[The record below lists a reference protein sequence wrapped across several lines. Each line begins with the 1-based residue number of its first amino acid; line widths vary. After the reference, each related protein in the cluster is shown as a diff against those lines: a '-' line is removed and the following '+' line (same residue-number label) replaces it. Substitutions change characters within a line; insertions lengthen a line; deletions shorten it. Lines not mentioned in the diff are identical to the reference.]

1 MAPPAVSSS
10 KINNDNNNTVNNDN
24 TEHKN
29 NSNNINNDEKKF
41 IVETETVDAPVTST
55 LLNTHPSIISTN
67 SPTIINQKDIH
78 LQSPLESNIPME
90 RKIISNLDNH
100 NTTLTNKDPNGNIN
114 GFDTSNNNNIVKDTP
129 INNIPI
135 LPDSKIIPRDLHL
148 PESTRINNNNES
160 LKDVT
165 TTPSNLIDNNP
176 LSSHVQNQ
184 SMPLKNKKSS
194 LLIDSNLVTGDDHT
208 QEIIMRNNIVENT
221 INESGNSSI
230 SNDGGLS
237 TPSPLMLNSNKGQS
251 QQQQQ
256 SSTSIR
262 KIIKNEDTK
271 NQQGPENP
279 TDNVIKELPLDSKRT
294 TKTFE
299 RPTMHSM
306 NSRDV
311 LMTEK
316 KGNPLVMS
324 NSSNNNSTSSN
335 NSTKKFV
342 IEKLKDTVRPITTT
356 NANID
361 NNFIKQVPT
370 ILDHKNNDKREIT
383 NKFNSNHQIINKSS
397 EHLAHHAISTDD
409 LHSQLDDSSQKPT
422 KTDFFAARLASAV
435 GENEVSDSEETFVYE
450 SAANSTKNR
459 IYPSSSNHVPQ
470 IPLATNNTQHPST
483 NGIIDVHST
492 ISDRE
497 PQHGVVPKM
506 SVPLLNSNKK
516 LMTRLKNPRHI
527 STSGI
532 PVTTGPNNIIATG
545 SHLPSNFHPSQQ
557 QQQEH
562 IQTNAYHQ
570 VSGQYLPQNVSID
583 GNVPGM
589 NNVYNPEKMLHSPTI
604 QNSTHSAT
612 TPVKLNGSPSVNQFS
627 NTHGPVEDLLTV
639 RSFNK
644 NNRGGNVQDN
654 RPARPYILD
663 HPKSPNK
670 RSSIA
675 SLTKSNVS
683 QQSTSHFSLQYPQQ
697 QMPQSNVV
705 SNGNVQQ
712 RPIPSNF
719 ANSLRQMASSS
730 LQHNNSIGS
739 NQGMK
744 PENKKGLR
752 TTVSKIFDTNETPL
766 RIYSGVPD
774 NVNLED
780 YIDQSDHMANS
791 VPNNNNNNGGNNTNS
806 VQMMNH
812 NNNISGSIH
821 NHSLNGLNN
830 QNSVRINNYMNSND
844 GKRAIRNSLNG
855 YQQYDNND
863 NSYVN
868 DMPVDNG
875 NNGGYTNYGSHNNG
889 NGNNGDLMYNGSVPI
904 REEDET
910 EYSNYRKSMANSNH
924 NDPNNINRN
933 SNDMGNYS
941 TQSNENSSHIRNS
954 NGSGNNNNNN
964 EDDLQSMFYYNH
976 RANLEARPEIS
987 DYEDD
992 DDDVGEDNDGNRS
1005 FFARHNFLPAH
1016 MNFQGSRHPSY
1027 SYTKQL
1033 PVQGTFYDYNTSP
1046 TNQYMNSQPNEYT
1059 PLRNGMDQ
1067 VGSNLTG
1074 RRRYSRNNGG
1084 NGYSPHDFYGKKST
1098 WSKFKSAIYFSFVMS
1113 ILVTIGFVFGFI
1125 IATNKELQDFNVVL
1139 VDNVISTTDELLFDI
1154 TTSTF
1159 NPGFFSISIYDGS
1172 LDIFAKSNHVPD
1184 DDDDN
1189 DGDDDDNNNDSN
1201 GNQGNNDDSN
1211 TELQVLSLKS
1221 KQDSTE
1227 TVFLGTVTKLDPEL
1241 KFGGGFFNRKYDV
1254 SMTSL
1259 KIKNPGT
1266 NDSDTRQKDPDGSEK
1281 WEEII
1286 KYDYDLIIRGNLH
1299 YKIPFFNNDRSI
1311 AIQRTAKV
1319 PKSDRDKKDI
1329 AQIL

>member
-1 MAPPAVSSS
+1 MALPAVSSS
-10 KINNDNNNTVNNDN
+10 KTNNDNNNAVNSDN
-24 TEHKN
+24 NEHKSS
-29 NSNNINNDEKKF
+29 SNNNDEKNF
-41 IVETETVDAPVTST
+41 IVETETVDAPVAST
-55 LLNTHPSIISTN
+55 LLTTHPSIIASN
-67 SPTIINQKDIH
+67 SPITNQKDIH
-78 LQSPLESNIPME
+78 LQSPLESNTPME
-90 RKIISNLDNH
+90 TRTISNLDNH
-100 NTTLTNKDPNGNIN
+100 IVSNIPLNNKNPNNN
-114 GFDTSNNNNIVKDTP
+114 LVGFDNNIVKDTP

-135 LPDSKIIPRDLHL
+135 LPDNKIIPRDLHSSE
-148 PESTRINNNNES
+148 PTRISSEIS
-160 LKDVT
+160 KEVI
-165 TTPSNLIDNNP
+165 TTPNNLIDNNP

-184 SMPLKNKKSS
+184 SLPLKNKKSS
-194 LLIDSNLVTGDDHT
+194 LLIDSNLATGDDHT
-208 QEIIMRNNIVENT
+208 QDNITMRNNIVEPT
-221 INESGNSSI
+221 INESADSSI
-230 SNDGGLS
+230 SNETGLA
-237 TPSPLMLNSNKGQS
+237 TPSPLMLNSNKGQP
-251 QQQQQ
+251 Q
-256 SSTSIR
+256 STTSIR
-262 KIIKNEDTK
+262 KIINNEEAK
-271 NQQGPENP
+271 GQQIPMNS
-279 TDNVIKELPLDSKRT
+279 TDHVIKELPLDSKRT
-294 TKTFE
+294 AKSSE
-299 RPTMHSM
+299 RPAMHSM

-324 NSSNNNSTSSN
+324 NGSNNNSTSSN

-342 IEKLKDTVRPITTT
+342 IEKLKDSVTPITTT

-361 NNFIKQVPT
+361 NNFIKQTPT
-370 ILDHKNNDKREIT
+370 VTDHNNTDRRDNI
-383 NKFNSNHQIINKSS
+383 NKFNSNHQIINKSTD
-397 EHLAHHAISTDD
+397 HLAHHAISTDD

-470 IPLATNNTQHPST
+470 IPLSSNNTQHPST
-483 NGIIDVHST
+483 NGTIDVPST

-506 SVPLLNSNKK
+506 SVPLLNNNKK

-532 PVTTGPNNIIATG
+532 PVTTGPNNIVATG
-545 SHLPSNFHPSQQ
+545 SHLPTNFNPSQQ

-562 IQTNAYHQ
+562 IQNNAYHQ
-570 VSGQYLPQNVSID
+570 VSGQYLPQNISTE
-583 GNVPGM
+583 GNALGM

-604 QNSTHSAT
+604 QNSSHSAT
-612 TPVKLNGSPSVNQFS
+612 TPVKLHGSPNVNHFS
-627 NTHGPVEDLLTV
+627 NTHGPIEDLLTV

-644 NNRGGNVQDN
+644 NNRGSNIQDN

-663 HPKSPNK
+663 YPKSPNK

-683 QQSTSHFSLQYPQQ
+683 QQSTSHFSLQHPQQ
-697 QMPQSNVV
+697 QILQQNVAP
-705 SNGNVQQ
+705 SGNAQQ
-712 RPIPSNF
+712 RPIPTNF

-739 NQGMK
+739 GHGIK

-791 VPNNNNNNGGNNTNS
+791 VSSNNNGGGNTNN
-806 VQMMNH
+806 VPMLNH

-821 NHSLNGLNN
+821 NHSMNGLNN

-855 YQQYDNND
+855 YQQYENND
-863 NSYVN
+863 NPYAN
-868 DMPVDNG
+868 DVPDDNG
-875 NNGGYTNYGSHNNG
+875 NNNEYQNYRSHNNK
-889 NGNNGDLMYNGSVPI
+889 NGNNGDFIYNGSVPI

-910 EYSNYRKSMANSNH
+910 EYSTYRNSMLNSNG
-924 NDPNNINRN
+924 NNANTINRN
-933 SNDMGNYS
+933 SNDTGNYS
-941 TQSNENSSHIRNS
+941 TQSNGNSSHIRNS
-954 NGSGNNNNNN
+954 NGSGNNNNNNNN

-992 DDDVGEDNDGNRS
+992 DDDVGEDDGGNRS

-1016 MNFQGSRHPSY
+1016 LNFQGSRHPSY
-1027 SYTKQL
+1027 SYPKQP
-1033 PVQGTFYDYNTSP
+1033 PVQGTFYEYNTSP
-1046 TNQYMNSQPNEYT
+1046 SNQYMNGQPNEYT
-1059 PLRNGMDQ
+1059 PLRNGMEP
-1067 VGSNLTG
+1067 VGPNPTG

-1098 WSKFKSAIYFSFVMS
+1098 WSKFKSAIYFSFVMT

-1125 IATNKELQDFNVVL
+1125 IATNKELQDFNIVL

-1154 TTSTF
+1154 TASAF
-1159 NPGFFSISIYDGS
+1159 NPGFFSISINDGS
-1172 LDIFAKSNHVPD
+1172 LDIFAKSKHVPED
-1184 DDDDN
+1184 DDGGGN
-1189 DGDDDDNNNDSN
+1189 DGDNDKEDNRNDDN
-1201 GNQGNNDDSN
+1201 GDSN
-1211 TELQVLSLKS
+1211 TESQMPSLKS
-1221 KQDSTE
+1221 KQDSAE
-1227 TVFLGTVTKLDPEL
+1227 TVFLGTISKLVPEL
-1241 KFGGGFFNRKYDV
+1241 KFSGGFFNRKYDV

-1259 KIKNPGT
+1259 KIKKPGT
-1266 NDSDTRQKDPDGSEK
+1266 NDSDLNQEDPDGSEK

-1319 PKSDRDKKDI
+1319 PKNERDDMVI

>member
-1 MAPPAVSSS
+1 MAPPAASSS

-29 NSNNINNDEKKF
+29 NNNNTDEKNF

-55 LLNTHPSIISTN
+55 LLNAHPSIIATN
-67 SPTIINQKDIH
+67 GPITNQKDIH
-78 LQSPLESNIPME
+78 LQSPLESNASME
-90 RKIISNLDNH
+90 RKPISNLDNH
-100 NTTLTNKDPNGNIN
+100 NISNIPLTNKDPNGNLN
-114 GFDTSNNNNIVKDTP
+114 GFDNNIVKDPP

-135 LPDSKIIPRDLHL
+135 LPDNKIIPRDLHL
-148 PESTRINNNNES
+148 LESTRMNNES
-160 LKDVT
+160 SKEVT

-194 LLIDSNLVTGDDHT
+194 LLIDSNLAIGDDHT
-208 QEIIMRNNIVENT
+208 QDIIMRNNIVEHT

-230 SNDGGLS
+230 SNEAALS
-237 TPSPLMLNSNKGQS
+237 TPSPLMLNSNKGQL
-251 QQQQQ
+251 QQQ

-262 KIIKNEDTK
+262 KIINNEDGK
-271 NQQGPENP
+271 NQQIPTNS

-294 TKTFE
+294 TKTSE
-299 RPTMHSM
+299 RPIMHSM

-324 NSSNNNSTSSN
+324 NTSNNNSTSSN

-356 NANID
+356 NTNID
-361 NNFIKQVPT
+361 NNFIKQTPT
-370 ILDHKNNDKREIT
+370 IPDHKINDKRDNT
-383 NKFNSNHQIINKSS
+383 NKFNSNHQVINKST
-397 EHLAHHAISTDD
+397 EHLAHHALSTDD
-409 LHSQLDDSSQKPT
+409 LHSQLDDASQKPT

-470 IPLATNNTQHPST
+470 IPLSTNNTQYPCNT
-483 NGIIDVHST
+483 GTIDVHST

-497 PQHGVVPKM
+497 PQHGVIPKM

-545 SHLPSNFHPSQQ
+545 SHLPTNFHPSHQQQQ

-562 IQTNAYHQ
+562 VQTNTYHQ
-570 VSGQYLPQNVSID
+570 ISGQYLPQNTSME
-583 GNVPGM
+583 GNVIGM
-589 NNVYNPEKMLHSPTI
+589 NNIYNPEKMLHSPTI

-612 TPVKLNGSPSVNQFS
+612 TPVKLQGSPGINHFG

-644 NNRGGNVQDN
+644 NNRGGNVHDN

-675 SLTKSNVS
+675 SLTKSSVS

-697 QMPQSNVV
+697 QMPQSNVLP
-705 SNGNVQQ
+705 NGNVQQ

-730 LQHNNSIGS
+730 LQHNNSIGSS

-780 YIDQSDHMANS
+780 YIDQSDHMANG
-791 VPNNNNNNGGNNTNS
+791 VPNNNNCGNNTNN
-806 VQMMNH
+806 VPMMNH

-868 DMPVDNG
+868 DTPVENG
-875 NNGGYTNYGSHNNG
+875 NNGGYQNYGSYNNC
-889 NGNNGDLMYNGSVPI
+889 NSNNGDLMYNSSVPI

-910 EYSNYRKSMANSNH
+910 EYSNYKKSMVNSNN
-924 NDPNNINRN
+924 NDTNNINRN
-933 SNDMGNYS
+933 SNDIGNYS
-941 TQSNENSSHIRNS
+941 TQSNDNSSHIRSS
-954 NGSGNNNNNN
+954 NRSGNNNNNNN

-992 DDDVGEDNDGNRS
+992 DDDVGEDDGGNRS

-1033 PVQGTFYDYNTSP
+1033 PAQGTFYDYNASG
-1046 TNQYMNSQPNEYT
+1046 TNQYMNGQPNEFT

-1067 VGSNLTG
+1067 VGPNPAG

-1154 TTSTF
+1154 TTSAF

-1184 DDDDN
+1184 DDDDDN
-1189 DGDDDDNNNDSN
+1189 DDGDENKDSN
-1201 GNQGNNDDSN
+1201 RNKYNHDSSKK
-1211 TELQVLSLKS
+1211 LQILSSKS

-1227 TVFLGTVTKLDPEL
+1227 TVFLGTVNKLDPEL
-1241 KFGGGFFNRKYDV
+1241 RFSGGFFNRKYDV

-1266 NDSDTRQKDPDGSEK
+1266 NDSDSSQKDPDGSEK

-1299 YKIPFFNNDRSI
+1299 YKIPLFNNDRSI

-1329 AQIL
+1329 QIL